1 MSVIAAR
8 QRTGSLV
15 TLAAGVVAGAVGA
28 GTSGADGVRAAAVG
42 TVLVLFFL
50 SAGAL
55 PLVVAGDGSGDR
67 GRLGF
72 LVLATTYA
80 LRLVA
85 AIAVLT
91 AASASGA
98 VDVQVMGLTVIGC
111 ALVWA
116 LTQAVLGLRRRG
128 QPGLD
133 LSLAPTGRP
142 GPPVRA
148 GS

>member
-80 LRLVA
+80 LRLVT

-142 GPPVRA
+142 G
-148 GS
+148 

>member
-67 GRLGF
+67 SRLGF

-80 LRLVA
+80 LRLVT

-142 GPPVRA
+142 G
-148 GS
+148 

>member
-98 VDVQVMGLTVIGC
+98 VDVHVMGLTVIGC
-111 ALVWA
+111 ALVWT

-133 LSLAPTGRP
+133 LSLAPAGRP
-142 GPPVRA
+142 G
-148 GS
+148 